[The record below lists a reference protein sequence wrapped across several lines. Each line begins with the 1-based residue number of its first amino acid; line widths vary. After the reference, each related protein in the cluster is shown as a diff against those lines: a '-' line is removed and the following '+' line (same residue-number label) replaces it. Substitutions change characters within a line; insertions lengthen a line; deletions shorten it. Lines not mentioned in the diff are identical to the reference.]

1 MCYNNNRNK
10 GADKPT
16 KQKKEFK
23 FMRNFLIVIATILL
37 ALLSLGI
44 TFGLV
49 IGAYYLICLGLGL
62 TFNWYLA
69 IGIYIIFILVSGIF
83 KISIKNS

>member
-23 FMRNFLIVIATILL
+23 YESNKD
-37 ALLSLGI
+37 
-44 TFGLV
+44 
-49 IGAYYLICLGLGL
+49 
-62 TFNWYLA
+62 N
-69 IGIYIIFILVSGIF
+69 
-83 KISIKNS
+83 

>member
-1 MCYNNNRNK
+1 
-10 GADKPT
+10 
-16 KQKKEFK
+16 
-23 FMRNFLIVIATILL
+23 MRSFLIVIGGILL
-37 ALLSLGI
+37 SLLSLGI